1 ILAALYVG
9 WLYLD
14 RDTPSCGGRRS
25 HWVRNW
31 RVWTYFRDYFP
42 ITVSYMSLCSV
53 ETRAGK
59 INQCV
64 AIREMIRFPHN
75 TFTTS
80 HYTTRINRLVS
91 SEKASASY
99 LLSRPGGGQAAVIAV
114 GGAPESLDAR
124 PGALT
129 LQLLQRKG
137 FIKLALKH
145 GAWLV
150 PVFSF
155 GENELFDQMENPT
168 GSALRRVQ
176 DRLQRIMGVALPLF
190 HARGVFQYSFGLLP
204 YRKPIHT
211 VVPVTEDFLGRP
223 IPVSQNPCPS
233 KEDIDALHALYMEA
247 LTQVFEE
254 NKNNY
259 GIPEDKHLN
268 FI

>member
-1 ILAALYVG
+1 MKIDSLPLPSSLAQEILADEL
-9 WLYLD
+9 
-14 RDTPSCGGRRS
+14 R
-25 HWVRNW
+25 
-31 RVWTYFRDYFP
+31 
-42 ITVSYMSLCSV
+42 
-53 ETRAGK
+53 
-59 INQCV
+59 
-64 AIREMIRFPHN
+64 
-75 TFTTS
+75 
-80 HYTTRINRLVS
+80 
-91 SEKASASY
+91 
-99 LLSRPGGGQAAVIAV
+99 
-114 GGAPESLDAR
+114 
-124 PGALT
+124 
-129 LQLLQRKG
+129 
-137 FIKLALKH
+137 
-145 GAWLV
+145 AWLV

-155 GENELFDQMENPT
+155 GENELFDQMENPA

-211 VVPVTEDFLGRP
+211 VVGRP

-233 KEDIDALHALYMEA
+233 KDDIDALHTLYMEA